1 LNIRHPNPE
10 VRNVTSPLVA
20 IVDDEPDILAL
31 VSLHLKK
38 ARFRVREFSTGEG
51 FYHSLTQEKP
61 DLVILDIMLPDMD
74 GVEICKYMRGSPGLA
89 AIPVIMLT
97 ARTEETD
104 RVLGLEMGA
113 DDYVTKP
120 FSPRELVARVKA
132 VLRRSESVA
141 PQDGTVR
148 IGKTLTL
155 DLNKY
160 EAFVDDRKI
169 VLTITEFRIL
179 QLLSSKIGWV
189 FSREQI
195 LDYLWGDDK
204 TVVDRTVDV
213 HVRHLREKLGRA
225 ALLIKNVR
233 GVGYKVEP

>member
-1 LNIRHPNPE
+1 MNIRHPKPDM
-10 VRNVTSPLVA
+10 RSVTPPLVA

-38 ARFRVREFSTGEG
+38 ANFRVREFSTGEG
-51 FYHSLTQEKP
+51 FYHSMTQEKP

-132 VLRRSESVA
+132 VLRRSAVVV

-148 IGKTLTL
+148 IGEVISL

-160 EAFVDDRKI
+160 EASVAGRKV

-213 HVRHLREKLGRA
+213 HVRHLREKLGTA
-225 ALLIKNVR
+225 ASLLKNVR

>member
-1 LNIRHPNPE
+1 MNIRHPKPE

-38 ARFRVREFSTGEG
+38 ANFRVREFSTGEG

-132 VLRRSESVA
+132 VLRRSAAVV

-148 IGKTLTL
+148 IGEALTL

-160 EAFVDDRKI
+160 EAFVTGRKV

-213 HVRHLREKLGRA
+213 HVRHLREKLGTA
-225 ALLIKNVR
+225 ASLLKNVR
-233 GVGYKVEP
+233 GVGYKLEP